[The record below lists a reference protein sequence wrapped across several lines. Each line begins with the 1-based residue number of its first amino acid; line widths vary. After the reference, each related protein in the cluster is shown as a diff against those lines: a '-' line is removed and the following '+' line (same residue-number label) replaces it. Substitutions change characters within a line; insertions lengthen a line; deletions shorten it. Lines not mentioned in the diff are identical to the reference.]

1 MASDLVN
8 NYVTMLQS
16 EERLFT
22 LEKVHSFLI
31 NSRESN
37 NSPVERN
44 RLTQ

>member
-22 LEKVHSFLI
+22 FGKFTFL
-31 NSRESN
+31 RDKQFN